1 MLCSLLPFPLWR
13 QNIPDGCNIPYY
25 PLNIQFPAPNAP
37 NSEHTH
43 PPATSGIV
51 VIYLLVPPTPC
62 STPPLYYTP
71 PPSHPAPSAY
81 PIPYLLTQK
90 TLPAHSK
97 DPICHPNK
105 PRLSGIHPDLLCFLG
120 GGISPIYI
128 DHV

>member
-1 MLCSLLPFPLWR
+1 MLCSLLPFPLGC

-37 NSEHTH
+37 NSERTH

-62 STPPLYYTP
+62 STPTLLHTP
-71 PPSHPAPSAY
+71 ALPSGTLS
-81 PIPYLLTQK
+81 ISN
-90 TLPAHSK
+90 TLPAHPK
-97 DPICHPNK
+97 DPICHPNE
-105 PRLSGIHPDLLCFLG
+105 PRLSGIHHGLLCFLG